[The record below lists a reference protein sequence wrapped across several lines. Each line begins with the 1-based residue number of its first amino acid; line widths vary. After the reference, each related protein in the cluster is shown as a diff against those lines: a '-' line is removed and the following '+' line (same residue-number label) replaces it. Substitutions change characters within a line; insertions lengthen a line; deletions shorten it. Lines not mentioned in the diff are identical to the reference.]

1 MRRTLLL
8 LLSFLTCVAWGQS
21 YRYRYWIDNNVG
33 SAVSGSAT
41 GEKELTISLSSVG
54 YGLHAIHV
62 QGRNSAGVWSSVRT
76 RYFLKEKSD
85 QTCTSARYWI
95 DNDMT
100 TLHDNVATSGAIE
113 LDIAGLKNGLHA
125 VHYQKIG
132 TDGTTS
138 AVRTRYFLKEE
149 ENQTCTSARYWID
162 NDMTT
167 LHDNVATSGIID
179 IDITKLDVGLHA
191 VHYQKI
197 GTDGTPSAVRT
208 RYFLVDR
215 VQPGNFTATLSID
228 DGETTDY
235 VLTGEDIVLEIGELE
250 KGEHTLHV
258 TLTDDK
264 GNNYG
269 TQEHVFTVYKAEAQ
283 TLDLE
288 TLPQMTYGD
297 EAYELPEETT
307 EGMALTWTSSDEAVA
322 TVNGSLLSIV
332 GAGVATITAMQE
344 GDEMHLPFTRE
355 YSLTIGKATLT
366 ITAND
371 CTKLE
376 GEDNPELEVSYS
388 GFKYGDDA
396 SSLTTQPIVTTTAT
410 VDSPAGTYPIT
421 VSGAASNNYAFTYV
435 NGTLTVIDAA
445 TLNNRLYAS
454 DLTSRP
460 GEEQTVALQLD
471 NEKTFIAC
479 EFNLQLPA
487 GFSIK
492 EDEDGYLMADIVSS
506 RSNRHTFEARD
517 DGNGKYH
524 FLCYSNSNKAFKGN
538 SGDFIILSIVA
549 DETVAEGVYV
559 AELQNVIFSDENKV
573 QVNLANSSFNINVV
587 NYTLGDV
594 NGDGKL
600 NVMDIVEM
608 VGNIMGDD
616 SDTFV
621 FVAADID
628 GNGTV
633 NVMDLVNLVE
643 IIMNTASQ
651 APTMTAFDPS
661 CTQAAFGNMELV
673 KDDGYAVTIS
683 VPDADKHIA
692 AQFIV
697 TLSDGGALLGV
708 ASDRAHQSQ
717 FIRMDDGR
725 YLVMVYSNSNASF
738 KNDRAIRLQ
747 MSGNYNV
754 KVEDLVFVDTTE
766 EAVAYE
772 TAMLSTTGVMTV
784 GSAFD
789 SPSDIFSVDGTLVK
803 KDATSMLGLAKG
815 VYVVNGKK
823 VIVK

>member
-1 MRRTLLL
+1 MKRTLLI
-8 LLSFLTCVAWGQS
+8 LLSFLAFVAWGQS

-54 YGLHAIHV
+54 YGLHALHV

-76 RYFLKEKSD
+76 RYFLKEKQDQTCTSARYWID
-85 QTCTSARYWI
+85 NDMTTVHDGVATSGVIELDIDGLSNGLHAVHYQKMGADGIPSAVRTRYFLKEEESQTCTSARYWI

-100 TLHDNVATSGAIE
+100 TLHEGVATSG
-113 LDIAGLKNGLHA
+113 
-125 VHYQKIG
+125 V
-132 TDGTTS
+132 
-138 AVRTRYFLKEE
+138 
-149 ENQTCTSARYWID
+149 ID
-162 NDMTT
+162 
-167 LHDNVATSGIID
+167 L
-179 IDITKLDVGLHA
+179 DITKLGVGLHA

-215 VQPGNFTATLSID
+215 VQPGNFTASLSID
-228 DGETTDY
+228 DGESTDY
-235 VLTGEDIVLEIGELE
+235 QLTGEDIVIEIGELE
-250 KGEHTLHV
+250 KGDHTLHV

-264 GNNYG
+264 GTNYG
-269 TQEHVFTVYKAEAQ
+269 SKEHVFTVYKAEPQ
-283 TLDLE
+283 TLALE

-297 EAYELPEETT
+297 DAYELPAETEE
-307 EGMALTWTSSDEAVA
+307 GLALTWTSSNEAVA
-322 TVNGSLLSIV
+322 TVSGNLLTVV
-332 GAGVATITAMQE
+332 GAGTATITAQQAGNE
-344 GDEMHLPFTRE
+344 TSLPFTRE
-355 YSLTIGKATLT
+355 LTLSVDKAVLT

-371 CTKLE
+371 CQKLQ
-376 GEDNPELEVSYS
+376 GEENPELTLSYS
-388 GFKYGDDA
+388 GFKNEDDA
-396 SSLTTQPIVTTTAT
+396 SSLTTQPVVATTAT
-410 VDSPAGTYPIT
+410 ADSPAGEYPIT
-421 VSGAASNNYAFTYV
+421 VSGAASDNYDFVYV
-435 NGTLTVIDAA
+435 DGTLTVTDV
-445 TLNNRLYAS
+445 TMLNNRLYAN
-454 DLTSRP
+454 DLTARP
-460 GEEQTVALQLD
+460 EEKLAIALQLD

-487 GFSIK
+487 GFSIE
-492 EDEDGYLMADIVSS
+492 EDEDGYLVADIVST
-506 RSNRHTFEARD
+506 RSNRHTFEARN
-517 DGNGKYH
+517 DGNGQYH

-538 SGDFIILSIVA
+538 EGDFITLSIVA
-549 DETVAEGVYV
+549 DEAVAEGTYT
-559 AELQNVIFSDENKV
+559 AELKNIIFSDENKQ
-573 QVNLANSSFNINVV
+573 QVSLANSSFNINVV

-738 KNDRAIRLQ
+738 KNDSAIRLQ